1 VEERLLW
8 LLDHLRGRAEE
19 AKGYGPANLVAL
31 LRVLR
36 GDLRGLDLSRLALR
50 GVSLQGVEMQDATLS
65 GSLLRET
72 VFTEAFDT
80 SWAVAISSTGQYW
93 AAGSRRGEVRVWRE
107 EGKMLHLAWQAHS
120 DTVRALAFSPVEIR
134 SPRGAGMGPS
144 SCGTWSAVPCSG
156 RTGIATTSIA
166 SPLLPMEARSPAAE
180 MMRPFASGTPRG
192 VRACRRSPAS
202 AARCMRWPGV
212 PMGACS
218 PVGTSMEAFGCG
230 RCGEGSQ
237 KPLCGCSWGIRIG

>member
-1 VEERLLW
+1 
-8 LLDHLRGRAEE
+8 
-19 AKGYGPANLVAL
+19 
-31 LRVLR
+31 
-36 GDLRGLDLSRLALR
+36 
-50 GVSLQGVEMQDATLS
+50 MQDATLS

-144 SCGTWSAVPCSG
+144 SCGTWSAAPCSG
-156 RTGIATTSIA
+156 EAGILTTSSA
-166 SPLLPMEARSPAAE
+166 SPLRPMDARSPAAE
-180 MMRPFASGTPRG
+180 MMPLFASGTRSG
-192 VRACRRSPAS
+192 ARTCRRSPAR
-202 AARCMRWPGV
+202 AARCTRWPGV
-212 PMGACS
+212 PMGVCL
-218 PVGTSMEAFGCG
+218 PVGASMEAFGCG
-230 RCGEGSQ
+230 GCGG
-237 KPLCGCSWGIRIG
+237 GFH